1 MNELGNQFGAG
12 IIVAYALELLKK
24 SDKFHFLNSAD
35 SGKYK
40 GIIGAIAALITTIG
54 IHYAFDYDASGHGIL
69 MIVIPTGSE
78 ALHSLVDFAKQ
89 WAFQQFSYDVA
100 VKDKK

>member
-24 SDKFHFLNSAD
+24 SNKFHFLNSED
-35 SGKYK
+35 SAKYK
-40 GIIGAIAALITTIG
+40 GFIGAIAALITTVG
-54 IHYAFDYDASGHGIL
+54 IHYTFDYDATGHGIL
-69 MIVIPTGSE
+69 TFMLPTVPE
-78 ALHSLVDFAKQ
+78 VLHSLVDFAKQ

-100 VKDKK
+100 VKDK